1 MVLPG
6 VSCVLHI
13 KSLKRGEKEEEVEE
27 VEERKE
33 GREGKI
39 TTKQNL
45 LSMNTKL
52 GFMTHI
58 SEK

>member
-13 KSLKRGEKEEEVEE
+13 KSLKREEKEEE

-52 GFMTHI
+52 AFMTHI